1 MRASGQ
7 AGKQLWERGHVDVR
21 TVYLD
26 HAATTPVHPKVLE
39 EMMPY
44 FSVKF
49 GNPSNLHDV
58 GREAKNAVEEARART
73 AAFIGAK
80 PEEIYFTASGAE
92 SNNFAVK
99 GLAQANSQKGK
110 HLIVSQLEH
119 FSVLHPVKTLEKAGF
134 TVTYLPTDQTGL
146 VDPDDVAKAITK
158 DTILVSVMHANNEI
172 GTIEP
177 IAEIAKIT
185 REKGVLFHTDAVASA
200 GWIPVNVLDLG
211 VDALSLS
218 GHQFY
223 GPKGAA
229 ALFVRKGVRI
239 KPQIEGGIQED
250 GRRAGTENVP
260 AIVGLGKAAELAAAE
275 GERRRDHTQ
284 VLRDLLQ
291 KGLQERIDHLV
302 VNGHPTSRL
311 PHNLNVSM
319 WYVEGE
325 SMLLFLNMEGI
336 SVSSGSACT
345 SRSLKASHVLTCIGT
360 DAAVANGTLLMT
372 LGTGTT
378 AEDVAYVTEKLPP
391 IVQRLREMSPL
402 YEDMIKQEKAR

>member
-1 MRASGQ
+1 MR
-7 AGKQLWERGHVDVR
+7 K
-21 TVYLD
+21 VYLD
-26 HAATTPVHPKVLE
+26 HAATTPVDPKVLDA
-39 EMMPY
+39 MMPY
-44 FSVKF
+44 FVGKF

-58 GREAKNAVEEARART
+58 GRDAKNAVEEARAKT
-73 AAFIGAK
+73 GALIGARGD
-80 PEEIYFTASGAE
+80 EIYFTSSGAE
-92 SNNFAVK
+92 SNNFALK

-110 HLIVSQLEH
+110 HIIVSQIEH
-119 FSVLHPVKTLEKAGF
+119 FSVLHPVKTLEKSGF
-134 TVTYLPTDQTGL
+134 TVTAIPTDQTGL
-146 VDPDDVAKAITK
+146 VDPAEVAQAITG
-158 DTILVSVMHANNEI
+158 DTILVSIMHANNEI
-172 GTIEP
+172 GTIQKIE
-177 IAEIAKIT
+177 EIARIT
-185 REKGVLFHTDAVASA
+185 KEKNVLFHTDAVASV
-200 GWIPVNVLDLG
+200 GWIPVDVKSLG

-229 ALFVRKGVRI
+229 ALYVRKGIRI

-260 AIVGLGKAAELAAAE
+260 AIVGLGKAAEIAASELPNRLRYLAP
-275 GERRRDHTQ
+275 
-284 VLRDLLQ
+284 LRDRLQ
-291 KGLQERIDHLV
+291 KGLMEKIDHMV
-302 VNGHPTSRL
+302 INGHPARRL

-372 LGTGTT
+372 LGMGNTP
-378 AEDVAYVTEKLPP
+378 EDIDYVIEKLPP

-402 YEDMIKQEKAR
+402 YEDMIKKEKGK

>member
-1 MRASGQ
+1 MRN
-7 AGKQLWERGHVDVR
+7 
-21 TVYLD
+21 VYLD

-39 EMMPY
+39 AMLPY
-44 FSVKF
+44 FSGKF
-49 GNPSNLHDV
+49 GNPSNLHDI

-73 AAFIGAK
+73 AALIGAK
-80 PEEIYFTASGAE
+80 PEEIFFTASGAE
-92 SNNFAVK
+92 SNNFALK
-99 GLAQANSQKGK
+99 GLAQANSQKGR
-110 HLIVSQLEH
+110 HIIVSQLEH
-119 FSVLHPVKTLEKAGF
+119 FSVLHPAKTLEKSGF
-134 TVTYLPTDQTGL
+134 TVTYLPTDHNGI
-146 VDPDDVAKAITK
+146 VDPAEVAKAVTK
-158 DTILVSVMHANNEI
+158 DTILVSIMHANNEI

-177 IAEIAKIT
+177 IEEISKIT

-200 GWIPVNVLDLG
+200 GWIPVDVKSLG

-275 GERRRDHTQ
+275 IPNRMSYLTP
-284 VLRDLLQ
+284 LRDRLQ
-291 KGLQERIDHLV
+291 KGLMEKIDHMV
-302 VNGHPTSRL
+302 VNGHPAKRL
-311 PHNLNVSM
+311 PHSLNVSM

-325 SMLLFLNMEGI
+325 SMLLFLNMQGI

-345 SRSLKASHVLTCIGT
+345 SRSLKSSHVLTCIGT

-372 LGTGTT
+372 LGMGNTT
-378 AEDVAYVTEKLPP
+378 EDIDYVIETLPP

-402 YEDMIKQEKAR
+402 YEDMIKKEKGK

>member
-1 MRASGQ
+1 MR
-7 AGKQLWERGHVDVR
+7 K
-21 TVYLD
+21 VYLD

-39 EMMPY
+39 AMMPY
-44 FSVKF
+44 FSGKF
-49 GNPSNLHDV
+49 GNPSNLHDI
-58 GREAKNAVEEARART
+58 GRETKNAVEEARAK
-73 AAFIGAK
+73 AAALIGAK
-80 PEEIYFTASGAE
+80 PEEIYFTSSGAE
-92 SNNFAVK
+92 SNNFALK
-99 GLAQANSQKGK
+99 GLAQANSHKGK
-110 HLIVSQLEH
+110 HIIVSQIEH
-119 FSVLHPVKTLEKAGF
+119 FSILHPAKTLEKSGF
-134 TVTYLPTDQTGL
+134 TVTYLPTDKEGL
-146 VDPDDVAKAITK
+146 VNPDDVAKAISK
-158 DTILVSVMHANNEI
+158 DTILVSIMHANNEI

-177 IAEIAKIT
+177 IEEISKIT
-185 REKGVLFHTDAVASA
+185 KEKGILFHTDAVATT
-200 GWIPVNVLDLG
+200 GWIPVNVASLG

-260 AIVGLGKAAELAAAE
+260 AIVGLGKAAELAVAE
-275 GERRRDHTQ
+275 VQHRMSYLAP
-284 VLRDLLQ
+284 LRDRLQ
-291 KGLQERIDHLV
+291 KGLMEKIDHMV
-302 VNGHPTSRL
+302 INGHPTRRL

-325 SMLLFLNMEGI
+325 SMLLFLNMEGV

-372 LGTGTT
+372 LGMGNTG
-378 AEDVAYVTEKLPP
+378 EDIDYVLEKLPP

-402 YEDMIKQEKAR
+402 YEDMIKKEKVR

>member
-1 MRASGQ
+1 M
-7 AGKQLWERGHVDVR
+7 R

-39 EMMPY
+39 AMLPY
-44 FSVKF
+44 FSNKF
-49 GNPSNLHDV
+49 GNPSNLHDI
-58 GREAKNAVEEARART
+58 GREAKNAVEEARAKT
-73 AAFIGAK
+73 AALIGAK
-80 PEEIYFTASGAE
+80 SGEIYFTSSGAE
-92 SNNFAVK
+92 SNNFALK

-110 HLIVSQLEH
+110 HIILSQIEH
-119 FSVLHPVKTLEKAGF
+119 FSLLHPAKTLEKSGF
-134 TVTYLPTDQTGL
+134 TVTYLPTDKEGL
-146 VDPDDVAKAITK
+146 VNPDDVAKAITK
-158 DTILVSVMHANNEI
+158 DTILVSIMHANNEI

-177 IAEIAKIT
+177 IETIAKIT
-185 REKGVLFHTDAVASA
+185 KEKGVLFHTDAVATT
-200 GWIPVNVLDLG
+200 GWIPVDVETLG

-229 ALFVRKGVRI
+229 ALYVRKGVRI

-260 AIVGLGKAAELAAAE
+260 ALVGLGKAAELAAAE
-275 GERRRDHTQ
+275 IQHRMSYTAQ
-284 VLRDLLQ
+284 LRDKLQ
-291 KGLQERIDHLV
+291 EALQERIADMV
-302 VNGHPTSRL
+302 INGHRTLRL
-311 PHNLNVSM
+311 PHNLNVSF

-345 SRSLKASHVLTCIGT
+345 SRSLKSSHVLTCIGT

-372 LGTGTT
+372 LGMGNS
-378 AEDVAYVTEKLPP
+378 AEDIDYVIEKLPP

-402 YEDMIKQEKAR
+402 YEDMMKKKRAAAQ

>member
-1 MRASGQ
+1 
-7 AGKQLWERGHVDVR
+7 
-21 TVYLD
+21 VYLD
-26 HAATTPVHPKVLE
+26 HSATTPVHPKVLE
-39 EMMPY
+39 AMLPY
-44 FSVKF
+44 FSGKF

-73 AAFIGAK
+73 AELINAK

-92 SNNFAVK
+92 SNNFALK
-99 GLAQANSQKGK
+99 GIAQANSQKGG
-110 HLIVSQLEH
+110 HIIVSQIEH
-119 FSVLHPVKTLEKAGF
+119 FSVLHPAKTLEKAGF
-134 TVTYLPTDQTGL
+134 TVTAIPTDKTGL
-146 VDPDDVAKAITK
+146 VDPADVAKAITK
-158 DTILVSVMHANNEI
+158 DTILVSIMHANNEI
-172 GTIEP
+172 GTIQP
-177 IAEIAKIT
+177 IEEIGKIT
-185 REKGVLFHTDAVASA
+185 KEKGVLFHTDAVASV
-200 GWIPVNVLDLG
+200 GWVPTDVKALG

-223 GPKGAA
+223 GPKGSA

-260 AIVGLGKAAELAAAE
+260 GIVGLGKAAELAAAE
-275 GERRRDHTQ
+275 IPHRMSYLAS
-284 VLRDLLQ
+284 LRDRLQ
-291 KGLQERIDHLV
+291 KGLVEKIDHLV
-302 VNGHPTSRL
+302 INGHPARRL
-311 PHNLNVSM
+311 PHNLNVSL

-325 SMLLFLNMEGI
+325 SMLLFLNMEGV

-372 LGTGTT
+372 LGMGNT
-378 AEDVAYVTEKLPP
+378 AEDIDYVIEKLPP

-402 YEDMIKQEKAR
+402 YEDMIKKEKVR

>member
-1 MRASGQ
+1 M
-7 AGKQLWERGHVDVR
+7 LIVR
-21 TVYLD
+21 RVYLD
-26 HAATTPVHPKVLE
+26 HAATTPAHPKVVE
-39 EMMPY
+39 AMMPY
-44 FSVKF
+44 FIGKF

-58 GREAKNAVEEARART
+58 GREAKTAVEDARVRT
-73 AAFIGAK
+73 AALINAK
-80 PEEIYFTASGAE
+80 PEEIFFTASGAE
-92 SNNFAVK
+92 SNNFALK
-99 GLAQANSQKGK
+99 GLAQANSQKGN
-110 HLIVSQLEH
+110 HLIVSQIEH
-119 FSVLHPVKTLEKAGF
+119 FSILHPAKTLEKAGF
-134 TVTYLPTDQTGL
+134 KVTYLETDKTGL
-146 VDPDDVAKAITK
+146 VDPSDVEKAITK
-158 DTILVSVMHANNEI
+158 ETILVSIMHANNEI

-177 IAEIAKIT
+177 IEEISRIT
-185 REKGVLFHTDAVASA
+185 KEKGVLFHTDAVAST
-200 GWIPVNVLDLG
+200 GWIPVDVKALG

-260 AIVGLGKAAELAAAE
+260 AIVGLGKAAEIAASE
-275 GERRRDHTQ
+275 LPSRMQHTKE
-284 VLRDLLQ
+284 LRDRLQQGLLS
-291 KGLQERIDHLV
+291 KIDHVV
-302 VNGHPTSRL
+302 VNGHPTRRL
-311 PHNLNVSM
+311 PHNLNLSM

-345 SRSLKASHVLTCIGT
+345 SRSLKASHVLVCIGT

-372 LGTGTT
+372 LGMGNN
-378 AEDVAYVTEKLPP
+378 AEDIDYVIEKLPP

-402 YEDMIKQEKAR
+402 YEDMIKKK

>member
-1 MRASGQ
+1 MR
-7 AGKQLWERGHVDVR
+7 K
-21 TVYLD
+21 VYLD
-26 HAATTPVHPKVLE
+26 HAATTPAHPKVVE
-39 EMMPY
+39 AMMPY
-44 FSVKF
+44 FTGKF

-58 GREAKNAVEEARART
+58 GREAKDAVEEARGKT
-73 AAFIGAK
+73 AALIGAR
-80 PEEIYFTASGAE
+80 PEEILFTSSGAE
-92 SNNFAVK
+92 SNNFAIK
-99 GLAQANSQKGK
+99 GLAQAYSQKGK
-110 HLIVSQLEH
+110 HIIVSQIEH
-119 FSVLHPVKTLEKAGF
+119 FSILHPAKTLEKSGF
-134 TVTYLPTDQTGL
+134 AVTYLETDKDGL
-146 VDPDDVAKAITK
+146 VDPGDVEKAITR

-177 IAEIAKIT
+177 IEQIAKIT
-185 REKGVLFHTDAVASA
+185 KEKGVLFHTDAVASA
-200 GWIPVNVLDLG
+200 GWVPVDVKALG

-229 ALFVRKGVRI
+229 ALFLRKGVRI
-239 KPQIEGGIQED
+239 KPLLEGGIQED

-275 GERRRDHTQ
+275 LPRRMSY
-284 VLRDLLQ
+284 VSSLRDRLQ
-291 KGLQERIDHLV
+291 KGLLEKIDHTV
-302 VNGHPTSRL
+302 VNGHPTRRL

-325 SMLLFLNMEGI
+325 SMLLFLNMEGV

-345 SRSLKASHVLTCIGT
+345 SRSLKASHVLVCIGT

-372 LGTGTT
+372 LGTGNT
-378 AEDVAYVTEKLPP
+378 ADDIDYVIEKLPP

-402 YEDMIKQEKAR
+402 YEDMIKKEKVR